1 MWASF
6 WEEMVCKELKD
17 LKYLPTFFSKKK
29 EGFAY
34 LRRPKGEFSIKEATY
49 ESSRCLE
56 CDLSPN

>member
-1 MWASF
+1 
-6 WEEMVCKELKD
+6 MVCKELKD